1 MPEQDKKPIVEL
13 NKKVHSLHQRFD
25 KLEKEIDLIKHH
37 ILELNYKV
45 PERKRGWLYDTWDT
59 PKEKPTKPDWSKLQ

>member
-1 MPEQDKKPIVEL
+1 MPEHDKKPIVEL

-25 KLEKEIDLIKHH
+25 KIEKDIEFIKKT

-45 PERKRGWLYDTWDT
+45 PERKRGYLWDGWDV
-59 PKEKPTKPDWSKLQ
+59 PKEKPMVADWDKLQ

>member
-1 MPEQDKKPIVEL
+1 MPENDKKPIVEL

-45 PERKRGWLYDTWDT
+45 PERKKGWLYDTWDT
-59 PKEKPTKPDWSKLQ
+59 PKEKPMVTDWNKLQ

>member
-25 KLEKEIDLIKHH
+25 KLEKEMEIIKHN

-45 PERKRGWLYDTWDT
+45 PERKRGWFYDTWDT
-59 PKEKPTKPDWSKLQ
+59 PKE

>member
-1 MPEQDKKPIVEL
+1 MPENDKKPIVEL
-13 NKKVHSLHQRFD
+13 NKKVYSLHQRFD
-25 KLEKEIDLIKHH
+25 KLEKEIELIKHH

-59 PKEKPTKPDWSKLQ
+59 PKEKPMVADWNKLQ